1 MLKLKSSEPIDLHP
15 RLFLVTPASYTPDE
29 FLPMLDA
36 ALAAGDV
43 ACLLVTSGGLDDV
56 AFQKAAARMVEM
68 GQAAGAAV
76 LIENDTRIAGRAR
89 ADGVHCGTGL
99 ADVKLA
105 AETFKPARIVG
116 AGGIKTRHEAMEL
129 AETGIDYVFFGLLAL
144 EESAEAHRKTLD
156 FAEWW
161 SELFEIPCV
170 ALAGSDLASVG
181 PCAATGADFVALRDG
196 VWNHSDGP
204 AAAVRLANE
213 ALAAY
218 ELEEAE
224 E

>member
-1 MLKLKSSEPIDLHP
+1 MFQLTSSEPIDLHP
-15 RLFLVTPASYTPDE
+15 RLFLVTPASYKPDE
-29 FLPMLDA
+29 FLPQLEA

-43 ACLLVTSGGLDDV
+43 ACLLVTRGGLDDV
-56 AFQKAAARMVEM
+56 AFQKVAARMVEM

-76 LIENDTRIAGRAR
+76 LIGNDTRIAGRAR
-89 ADGVHCGTGL
+89 ADGIHCDTGL
-99 ADVKLA
+99 ADLKLA
-105 AETFKPARIVG
+105 TETFKPSRIVG

-129 AETGIDYVFFGLLAL
+129 AETGVDYVFFGLLDL
-144 EESAEAHRKTLD
+144 DESPEAHRKTLD
-156 FAEWW
+156 LADWW

-170 ALAGSDLASVG
+170 ALGGTDLASVG

-196 VWNHSDGP
+196 VWTYPEGP

-213 ALAAY
+213 TLASY
-218 ELEEAE
+218 ELEAAE